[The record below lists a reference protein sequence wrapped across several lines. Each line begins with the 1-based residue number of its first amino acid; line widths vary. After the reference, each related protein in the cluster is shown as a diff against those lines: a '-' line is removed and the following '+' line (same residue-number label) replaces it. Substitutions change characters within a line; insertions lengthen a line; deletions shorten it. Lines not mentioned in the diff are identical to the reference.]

1 MATQQ
6 LTIPMFPLNV
16 VILPGETKTLH
27 IFEERYKQLVSDCIN
42 NDANFGIPFF
52 YHQEISEYGVEVKI
66 INVVKKKN
74 NGEMDIVIEGVRVF
88 KLLEYSKVL
97 RPKLYG
103 AGMVEF
109 EEFNRTKPSALLQDL
124 IKDYIWVT
132 QQNAL
137 PIDAFDEADV
147 YSIAR
152 LIDLS
157 SLEKYQIIKTTSV
170 YMKEKYLISKI
181 ILFTHILK
189 AEEKLKGLFI
199 FN

>member
-16 VILPGETKTLH
+16 VILPGETKALH
-27 IFEERYKQLVSDCIN
+27 IFEERYKQLVADCIE
-42 NDANFGIPFF
+42 NDANFGIPFI
-52 YHQEISEYGVEVKI
+52 YHQEISHFGVEVKI

-97 RPKLYG
+97 HPKLYG
-103 AGMVEF
+103 AGIVEF
-109 EEFNRTKPSALLQDL
+109 EEFTHTKPSALLQDL
-124 IKDYIWVT
+124 IKDYIWIT

-137 PIDAFDEADV
+137 AIDAFDEADV

-157 SLEKYQIIKTTSV
+157 SLEKYELIKTTSV
-170 YMKEKYLISKI
+170 YLKEKYLISKI

-189 AEEKLKGLFI
+189 TEEKLKGLFI